1 MVSAIAWGYM
11 RIMGGTILGGVLG
24 FYVMHRLE
32 ISYKVSFPLLPPL
45 YVSSRSCMYILSNS
59 FSYLQA
65 KWDERLKKYE
75 EELKKKKSETDSEF
89 A

>member
-32 ISYKVSFPLLPPL
+32 ISYK
-45 YVSSRSCMYILSNS
+45 
-59 FSYLQA
+59 A

-75 EELKKKKSETDSEF
+75 EDLKKKKKSEIDSEF
-89 A
+89 T

>member
-32 ISYKVSFPLLPPL
+32 ISYKVLFHLAPSPFMFHQDLVWIFKVILF
-45 YVSSRSCMYILSNS
+45 CMYRLSGMR
-59 FSYLQA
+59 
-65 KWDERLKKYE
+65 D
-75 EELKKKKSETDSEF
+75 
-89 A
+89 